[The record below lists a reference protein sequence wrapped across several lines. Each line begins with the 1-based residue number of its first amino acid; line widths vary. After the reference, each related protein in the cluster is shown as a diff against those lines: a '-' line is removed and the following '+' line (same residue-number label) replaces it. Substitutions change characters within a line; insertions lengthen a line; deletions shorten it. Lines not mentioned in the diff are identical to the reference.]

1 MSDRVLELF
10 PEPRRVE
17 DDLPRP
23 NRERFQLL
31 RAGILNLWH
40 YDEQELRF
48 HDGRL
53 ILRGE
58 NGTGKSKALEV
69 LLPFLLDADLSPQ
82 RLDPFGGTSRTMEWN
97 LLLGGRHDS
106 RVGYVWLEL
115 GRRSEEAEEEY
126 WTLGCGL
133 RASQRTHRVD
143 SWYFLTRL
151 RMGASLELTVH
162 RTPILKDQLRQQIGE
177 EGWVFDT
184 GREYREKLDVL
195 LFGLGEDRFSTLR
208 HLLLQLRRPHLSERL
223 DPQTLSET
231 LKESLP
237 PLDSFLIGQ
246 LSESF
251 ERLDNDQKELAR
263 VETAAAGV
271 ASFLDLYREYGRG
284 AARARALEVR
294 QADSRYHKTAGEVRE
309 AEEEHG
315 LLDARLGELAQEER
329 GTELGI
335 EAARGRV
342 RALEQSEAMRS
353 AEALRAKRENAT
365 LLAQQEVRS
374 RNDAELEARRAGERR
389 RDLGRAE
396 DEARQAREENE
407 SRAAVARTAAREA
420 GLEAIHSAALE
431 ALPGRPEAAEATVR
445 AAVRQREEGVA
456 ELQRVLAER
465 ERARH
470 REELAHERLRGAD
483 AQVRAAAE
491 RSQAARGEADRR
503 REELDE
509 ALLLWWQGLSELRLE
524 AADLSGDL
532 AANLAAAAL
541 PQRDA
546 LLRQRTVLQSETAG
560 VSEEREATEAER
572 QRVAAARELGPE
584 PPRTRASGREGRP
597 GAPLYLLC
605 ELSPGLDEAERAG
618 LEAALEASGLLD
630 AWVTPEGAVLSP
642 ETFDTCLVPADRE
655 PSEPTL
661 AEVLVA
667 APGYGVGEE
676 IVAAVL
682 RSIGLDPHPRPLSHT
697 HSLPPGEGR
706 LRPLDPDSPLSREG
720 GVRVGEGGQGGE
732 GLRVTTAGAFH
743 LGPLRGAW
751 SKPVAEHLGA
761 GAREAARQ
769 RRLAELA
776 ARLEELDARLAALT
790 LQEEELDARL
800 ERLRREVE
808 SVPSSAA
815 LLLALHQVEAAAED
829 EARRRDELKEAEA
842 ALAVVRAAREELERR
857 LAARARELDLALHLE
872 DLDGYRERLRRYQ
885 GEAERL
891 SQAAVL
897 AARAGERREQARGSL
912 AEALAREEELRRRAE
927 ESAAEA
933 AAARAELEELE
944 ATAGV
949 EARRVLELHEA
960 ESRRLKELEGRR
972 RSLAD
977 ESRAAAEQRA
987 RLQERVELRRAEL
1000 KGREEDRTRA
1010 VDRLRTLAE
1019 AGWLAL
1025 VLVVSP
1031 HGGGGDEPQPAWS
1044 LTRALDLAREI
1055 ERVSDVDLSQ
1065 EAADRRTRRL
1075 YERFQILAADLGTD
1089 YQPRLDLDD
1098 ELLLVRVGYNGRDH
1112 DVPGLLGALRESI
1125 EVRRALLADHERE
1138 LLRRFLLGEVGD
1150 HLRNRLREARALVGE
1165 MNGLLE
1171 RCRTA
1176 SGMALKLAWDPV
1188 SESAPEVRDAVALL
1202 ARDFALLPDAD
1213 RRRLEAFFQAR
1224 ISEAREQ
1231 WEAVP
1236 WRDHLMAALD
1246 YRSWYRFRILRRTGE
1261 GDWAELTRRGHG
1273 AASGGEKAV
1282 ALHLPLFAAAAAH
1295 YRSALPTAPRLI
1307 LLDEAFAGIDQGMRG
1322 RCMGLLVA
1330 LDLDFLMTSHDE
1342 WGCYEELPGV
1352 ATYQLYRDPALEG
1365 VAAVRTVWTGRP
1377 PEES

>member
-23 NRERFQLL
+23 NRK
-31 RAGILNLWH
+31 
-40 YDEQELRF
+40 RF

-106 RVGYVWLEL
+106 RVGYVWLEM
-115 GRRSEEAEEEY
+115 GRRSEETEEEEY

-143 SWYFLTRL
+143 SWYFLTRR
-151 RMGASLELTVH
+151 RMGSGLALTVH
-162 RTPILKDQLRQQIGE
+162 RTPILKDQLRQQIGSIGE

-251 ERLDNDQKELAR
+251 ERLDNDQKELVR
-263 VETAAAGV
+263 VEAAATGV
-271 ASFLDLYREYGRG
+271 ASFLGLYREYGRG
-284 AARARALEVR
+284 VARARALEVR
-294 QADSRYHKTAGEVRE
+294 QAESRYHKTAAEVRE

-315 LLDARLGELAQEER
+315 RLEARLGELALEER

-335 EAARGRV
+335 EASRGKV

-374 RNDAELEARRAGERR
+374 RNDAELEARRAAERR
-389 RDLGRAE
+389 RDLGKAE

-407 SRAAVARTAAREA
+407 TRAAMARTAAREA
-420 GLEAIHSAALE
+420 GLEPVHSAALE
-431 ALPGRPEAAEATVR
+431 ALPGRPAAAEATVR

-456 ELQRVLAER
+456 ELQGVLAER

-470 REELAHERLRGAD
+470 REELAHERLREAD
-483 AQVRAAAE
+483 AQVRAATE
-491 RSQAARGEADRR
+491 RSQAARAEADRR
-503 REELDE
+503 REELDA
-509 ALLLWWQGLSELRLE
+509 ALLAWWQGLTELRLE

-560 VSEEREATEAER
+560 VSAEREATEAER

-584 PPRTRASGREGRP
+584 PPRTRASGREDRP

-605 ELSPGLDEAERAG
+605 ELSPGLGEAERAG

-642 ETFDTCLVPADRE
+642 DTFDTCLVPADRE
-655 PSEPTL
+655 ADGPTL
-661 AEVLVA
+661 AEVLEP
-667 APGYGVGEE
+667 APGYGVGREVVE
-676 IVAAVL
+676 KIL
-682 RSIGLDPHPRPLSHT
+682 RSIGLGST
-697 HSLPPGEGR
+697 
-706 LRPLDPDSPLSREG
+706 
-720 GVRVGEGGQGGE
+720 
-732 GLRVTTAGAFH
+732 VTTTGAFQ

-761 GAREAARQ
+761 GSREAARQ

-776 ARLEELDARLAALT
+776 ARLGELDDRLADLAV
-790 LQEEELDARL
+790 QEAELDARL

-815 LLLALHQVEAAAED
+815 LLQALHQVAAAAED
-829 EARRRDELKEAEA
+829 ETRRRDELREAEA

-891 SQAAVL
+891 AQAAVL
-897 AARAGERREQARGSL
+897 AARAAERCEQARGSL

-927 ESAAEA
+927 ESAAGA
-933 AAARAELEELE
+933 AAAQAELEELE

-960 ESRRLKELEGRR
+960 ETRRLKELEARR

-977 ESRAAAEQRA
+977 ESRAAAELRA

-1000 KGREEDRTRA
+1000 TGREADRART
-1010 VDRLRTLAE
+1010 VDRLRTLVE
-1019 AGWLAL
+1019 AGWLPL
-1025 VLVVSP
+1025 VLKQAGPSA
-1031 HGGGGDEPQPAWS
+1031 DDSPQPAWS

-1055 ERVSDVDLSQ
+1055 ERVSDEDLSR
-1065 EAADRRTRRL
+1065 EAADRRARRL
-1075 YERFQILAADLGTD
+1075 YERFQVLAADLGAD

-1188 SESAPEVRDAVALL
+1188 QESAPEVRDAVALL

-1224 ISEAREQ
+1224 ISAAREQ

-1330 LDLDFLMTSHDE
+1330 LDLDFMMTSHDE

-1377 PEES
+1377 PGAEETPS

>member
-1 MSDRVLELF
+1 MDETGRLLDLF
-10 PEPRRVE
+10 PEPRRAE

-23 NRERFQLL
+23 SRERFQLL

-106 RVGYVWLEL
+106 RVGYVWLEM
-115 GRRSEEAEEEY
+115 GRRSPGEEEEEY

-143 SWYFLTRL
+143 SWYFLTRR
-151 RMGASLELTVH
+151 RMGTGLALTVH
-162 RTPILKDQLRQQIGE
+162 RTPILKDQLRQQVGDAGDA
-177 EGWVFDT
+177 GWVFDT
-184 GREYREKLDVL
+184 GREYREKLDLL

-263 VETAAAGV
+263 VEAAAAGV
-271 ASFLDLYREYGRG
+271 AAFLDLYREYGRG
-284 AARARALEVR
+284 VARARALEVR
-294 QADSRYHKTAGEVRE
+294 QADSRYHRTAAEVRE

-315 LLDARLGELAQEER
+315 RLDERLGELGLEDR
-329 GTELGI
+329 GTELAI
-335 EAARGRV
+335 EASRGKV

-365 LLAQQEVRS
+365 LLAQQEVRT

-407 SRAAVARTAAREA
+407 TRAAAARTAAREA

-431 ALPGRPEAAEATVR
+431 ALPERPAAAEATVR
-445 AAVRQREEGVA
+445 TAVRQREEGVA

-470 REELAHERLRGAD
+470 REELAHERLREAD

-491 RSQAARGEADRR
+491 RGQAARGEAGRR
-503 REELDE
+503 REELDQ

-524 AADLSGDL
+524 ETDLSADLST
-532 AANLAAAAL
+532 NLAAAAL

-546 LLRQRTVLQSETAG
+546 LLRRRTVLQSETAAVFG
-560 VSEEREATEAER
+560 EREATEAEK

-584 PPRTRASGREGRP
+584 PPRTRASGREDRP

-605 ELSPGLDEAERAG
+605 ELSPGLDEAGRAG

-642 ETFDTCLVPADRE
+642 DTFDTCLVPADRE
-655 PSEPTL
+655 PSGPTL
-661 AEVLVA
+661 ADVLVP
-667 APGYGVGEE
+667 APGYGVGREVVE
-676 IVAAVL
+676 GIL
-682 RSIGLDPHPRPLSHT
+682 RSIGL
-697 HSLPPGEGR
+697 
-706 LRPLDPDSPLSREG
+706 
-720 GVRVGEGGQGGE
+720 
-732 GLRVTTAGAFH
+732 GLTVTTAGAFR

-761 GAREAARQ
+761 GSREAARQ

-776 ARLEELDARLAALT
+776 ARLEELDARLAALA
-790 LQEEELDARL
+790 LQEAELDARL

-815 LLLALHQVEAAAED
+815 LLQALHRVEAAAAD
-829 EARRRDELKEAEA
+829 ETRRRDELEEAKA

-891 SQAAVL
+891 AQAAVL

-960 ESRRLKELEGRR
+960 EARRLKELEGRR

-977 ESRAAAEQRA
+977 EIRAAAEQRA
-987 RLQERVELRRAEL
+987 RLRERVELRRAEL

-1010 VDRLRTLAE
+1010 VDRLRTLAD

-1025 VLVVSP
+1025 VLKQAGPSA
-1031 HGGGGDEPQPAWS
+1031 DDSPQPAWS

-1055 ERVSDVDLSQ
+1055 ERVSDEDLSQ
-1065 EAADRRTRRL
+1065 EAADRRARRL
-1075 YERFQILAADLGTD
+1075 YERFQILAADLGAD

-1112 DVPGLLGALRESI
+1112 GVPDLLAALRESI

-1150 HLRNRLREARALVGE
+1150 HLRNRLRQARALVGE
-1165 MNGLLE
+1165 MNELLE

-1176 SGMALKLAWDPV
+1176 SGMALRLAWDPV
-1188 SESAPEVRDAVALL
+1188 QESAPEVRDAVALL
-1202 ARDFALLPDAD
+1202 ARDFALLPDDD
-1213 RRRLEAFFQAR
+1213 RRRLETFFQAR
-1224 ISEAREQ
+1224 ISAAREQ

-1261 GDWAELTRRGHG
+1261 GEWAELTRRGHG

-1330 LDLDFLMTSHDE
+1330 LDLDFMMTSHDE

-1365 VAAVRTVWTGRP
+1365 VAAVRVVWTGRP
-1377 PEES
+1377 PGEEPAG